1 MGGIGQFLYMHVLDL
16 TLGIRFEPVL
26 GGLSRLK
33 EIASHTS
40 MQMVRLNEKN
50 NIIYSNSMNTEDL
63 SKLSKEQLI
72 NMLLGKQTV
81 SANKAGPVKQ
91 TASAKKAGPVFKPK
105 SLTHLAAEK
114 LEQSIKRP
122 AVLPKQSTRL
132 PTLKTLAARALVKD
146 RIKYFEELSDK
157 QAPTIRLDKIPV
169 SLQDMRDEE
178 LGRARVSKYKKTII
192 ISKLVS
198 RKTRT
203 DAW

>member
-1 MGGIGQFLYMHVLDL
+1 
-16 TLGIRFEPVL
+16 
-26 GGLSRLK
+26 
-33 EIASHTS
+33 
-40 MQMVRLNEKN
+40 
-50 NIIYSNSMNTEDL
+50 MNTEDL

-105 SLTHLAAEK
+105 SLTQLAAEK

-122 AVLPKQSTRL
+122 AVLPTQSTRL
-132 PTLKTLAARALVKD
+132 PTLKTLAARALVKE

-169 SLQDMRDEE
+169 SLQDMRDEK